1 MNLDELKEKWYS
13 QEHEID
19 KGLNLNVFH
28 LSTLQ
33 SANSALKKLSYEKI
47 MEVIVGLACLV
58 FTGNFLF
65 ENYKDYKI
73 LIPAILL
80 HAFFLFQ
87 VAANGYQFSIL
98 RKIDFSQPVLKSQ
111 QQYAILK
118 RLRLQVT
125 FWILLLSPL
134 LWVPFLIVLMKSLT
148 GINPYLIL
156 NNTWLFANILFGISF
171 IPLMFWAAKHFSK
184 KWQGYPFLKHVLD
197 SLAGNEL
204 KAMNNL
210 LEQLNSFEEDH
221 NKFTNR
227 K

>member
-1 MNLDELKEKWYS
+1 MNLDEIKDKWYS

-19 KGLNLNVFH
+19 KGLTLNVFH
-28 LSTLQ
+28 LNTLRI
-33 SANSALKKLSYEKI
+33 ANSALKKLSYEKI
-47 MEVIVGLACLV
+47 TGIIIGLACLV

-65 ENYKDYKI
+65 ENYEDYKL
-73 LIPAILL
+73 LIPAMLL

-98 RKIDFSQPVLKSQ
+98 RKIDFSEPVLKSQ
-111 QQYAILK
+111 QQYTILK

-134 LWVPFLIVLMKSLT
+134 LWVPFLIVLIKSVT

-171 IPLMFWAAKHFSK
+171 IPLMFWAAKYFSK
-184 KWQGYPFLKHVLD
+184 KWQGYSFLKHVLD
-197 SLAGNEL
+197 SLVGDEL

-221 NKFTNR
+221 NKFTSR